1 MSLMELEI
9 ARLHGSWWAVGGA
22 RLGLAGL
29 ITLVFAGLGY
39 AVHGVNRS
47 GAVAGAAV
55 CFALFAAAGPGAF
68 AALLALFLVTWIATR
83 VGRSRKQRLGTAER
97 GEGRSASQ
105 VLANVGVAAVC
116 AVFYAL
122 RSEPLLL
129 LAASAAMAE
138 AAADT
143 VSSELGQAFSR
154 RALLIT
160 SLQTV
165 PPGTD
170 GGVSIR
176 GTASGVLAAGV
187 MSAVCVAAGMIPVR
201 WASVA
206 VLAGVCGML
215 VDSLLGASLE
225 RGGRLSNDSVNFAST
240 VAAAMLGGLGA
251 SFIS

>member
-1 MSLMELEI
+1 
-9 ARLHGSWWAVGGA
+9 
-22 RLGLAGL
+22 LGLAGA

-47 GAVAGAAV
+47 GAVAGAVV

-68 AALLALFLVTWIATR
+68 AALLALFVVTWIATR

-97 GEGRSASQ
+97 REGRRASQ
-105 VLANVGVAAVC
+105 VLANVGASAVC
-116 AVFYAL
+116 AVLYAV
-122 RSEPLLL
+122 SGEAVLL
-129 LAASAAMAE
+129 LAAAAAMAE

-160 SLQTV
+160 SLETV

-170 GGVSIR
+170 GGISIR
-176 GTASGVLAAGV
+176 GTAAGVLAACV
-187 MSAVCVAAGMIPVR
+187 MSAVCVAAGMIPAR
-201 WASVA
+201 WASIA
-206 VLAGVCGML
+206 ALAGVCGML

-225 RGGRLSNDSVNFAST
+225 RGGRVGNDSVNFAST
-240 VAAAMLGGLGA
+240 VTAALLGGAGA
-251 SFIS
+251 SFLS

>member
-1 MSLMELEI
+1 MSLMGLEI
-9 ARLHGSWWAVGGA
+9 ARLHGSWWAAGEA

-29 ITLVFAGLGY
+29 ITALFAGLGW

-68 AALLALFLVTWIATR
+68 VALLALFVVTWIATR
-83 VGRSRKQRLGTAER
+83 VGRSKKQRLGTAER

-105 VLANVGVAAVC
+105 VFANLGAAAIC
-116 AVFYAL
+116 AVMFAV
-122 RSEPLLL
+122 RGEAWWMP
-129 LAASAAMAE
+129 AMAAAMAE

-160 SLQTV
+160 SLETV

-170 GGVSIR
+170 GGISIR
-176 GTASGVLAAGV
+176 GTAAGILAACV
-187 MSAVCVAAGMIPVR
+187 MSAVCVAAGIIPMR
-201 WASVA
+201 WASLA
-206 VLAGVCGML
+206 ALAGVCGMV

-225 RGGRLSNDSVNFAST
+225 RGGWLGNDAVNFAST
-240 VAAAMLGGLGA
+240 VTAAIVGGVGA
-251 SFIS
+251 SLLS

>member
-1 MSLMELEI
+1 
-9 ARLHGSWWAVGGA
+9 
-22 RLGLAGL
+22 
-29 ITLVFAGLGY
+29 
-39 AVHGVNRS
+39 
-47 GAVAGAAV
+47 
-55 CFALFAAAGPGAF
+55 
-68 AALLALFLVTWIATR
+68 
-83 VGRSRKQRLGTAER
+83 
-97 GEGRSASQ
+97 
-105 VLANVGVAAVC
+105 VC
-116 AVFYAL
+116 AVFYAV